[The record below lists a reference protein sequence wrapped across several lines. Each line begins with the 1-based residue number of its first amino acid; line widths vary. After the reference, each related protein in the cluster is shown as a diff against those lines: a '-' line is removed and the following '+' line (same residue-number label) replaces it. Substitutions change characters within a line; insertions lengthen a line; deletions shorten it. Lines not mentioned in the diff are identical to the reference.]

1 MNRQAVIDYI
11 VARAKEPSTWR
22 GVVVVLGALGL
33 YIKPELAESI
43 MVVGGLIAGGIAVA
57 TSDKPGKPTEPPQ
70 Q

>member
-22 GVVVVLGALGL
+22 GVVVLLTGLGVSL
-33 YIKPELAESI
+33 KPEFAESI
-43 MVVGGLIAGGIAVA
+43 VTVGALIAGGIAVA